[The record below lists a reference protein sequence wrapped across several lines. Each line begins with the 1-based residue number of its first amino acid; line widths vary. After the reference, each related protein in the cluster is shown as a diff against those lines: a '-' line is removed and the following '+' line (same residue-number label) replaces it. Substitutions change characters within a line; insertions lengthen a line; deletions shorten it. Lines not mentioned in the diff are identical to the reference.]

1 MKQAGQPPG
10 HARMEI
16 VPIGLVR
23 FAVALVLVWTCALPA
38 QKYDGPRPPKPD
50 LPYLQHADTLVP
62 TEAAEAMEEKRGNE
76 TVYSV
81 AGAGSPVRTP
91 IAEPIFLFASEKIA
105 PESLEL
111 YRLTVKGGNRQI
123 VFPEKKRDAP
133 RPFRLSVTRL
143 DDKLYRIEVNE
154 RMGLENGSYSLTPA
168 GSNQIFCF
176 DVY

>member
-1 MKQAGQPPG
+1 MGMVPG
-10 HARMEI
+10 R
-16 VPIGLVR
+16 LVKL
-23 FAVALVLVWTCALPA
+23 AVAVLLVCTCALPA

-50 LPYLQHADTLVP
+50 LPYLQHADNLIP
-62 TEAAEAMEEKRGNE
+62 TEASEAREDKRGNE

-81 AGAGSPVRTP
+81 AGAGSPARTP

-123 VFPEKKRDAP
+123 VFPENKKDAP
-133 RPFRLSVTRL
+133 RRFRLSVTRL